1 MINPDDP
8 PDIQVEKLQKVVK
21 ALMWRVEQNNE
32 KGGTPYTMF
41 QTAISLESEVQA
53 RTVALQETLEQLEQ
67 THGDLATALQEAE
80 RSRQILLD
88 ALEVMNEGFALFA
101 DDRLVI
107 CNDRF
112 KNLLP
117 DVSDQIMD
125 EMTFR
130 DYARIVSK
138 SVFLHRAEDQSSEDW
153 LRFRLAQHGRQQATF
168 ILRLPDDQWIQ
179 VSDRKMPKN
188 RVAILHTDITKMVH
202 EQRSQGKKVLDE
214 QARLARA
221 TIDHMSQGVCT
232 FDAKHLLV
240 ASNSGFGDLL
250 SLPFHMSQNGTPL
263 KTILDYLEKN
273 KIMNNH
279 LLRQEFLPWMGDKI
293 TDRKLQLELHRFDG
307 SIIDA
312 SFRKLPDGGFVVS
325 FTDVTTERRAT
336 EALSEAKDTLEQ
348 NVRERTSELMEA
360 NKELLRKTHVQ
371 KQTEQELREAKEDAE
386 AANLSKTRFLAA
398 ASHDLLQPLN
408 AAKLFLASLTQT
420 ALDDAQIDIADR
432 LCQSFNSVESI
443 LDALLDLSRLDA
455 KGAEFT
461 ITRFPIS
468 AVLEPLQAEYEQ
480 IAAEKGLELHVV
492 PSAITVVSDQRYL
505 HRIIQNLLSNAVKYT
520 TTGKVLLGCRRRGN
534 HVEIQVIDTGIG
546 IAQKDHNRVFEEF
559 QRLANDGADQ
569 GMGLGLSFVERACR
583 QLNHEL
589 LLDSKPGQGS
599 LFSVKVECS
608 QQAVAQATSYK
619 GEPEVVDGMEANVL
633 AVLVEN
639 DLNVLHAMTGTLE
652 RWGIS
657 VIPAKSTQ
665 ELLFLVDELGVPPDI
680 IIADYHLDGKD
691 TGLTAIRSLRQSVG
705 QNIPSILVTADRSK
719 KLKQNAR
726 KMGTEILTKPVELQA
741 LRSLVRWGI
750 Q

>member
-1 MINPDDP
+1 MIDPDDP
-8 PDIQVEKLQKVVK
+8 PEVQVGKLQKVVK

-32 KGGTPYTMF
+32 KGRTPYTMF
-41 QTAISLESEVQA
+41 QTAINLENEVRA

-67 THGDLATALQEAE
+67 THGDLTAALQEAE

-88 ALEVMNEGFALFA
+88 ALEVMNEGFALFS

-117 DVSDQIMD
+117 DVSAQIVE
-125 EMTFR
+125 EMTFE
-130 DYARIVSK
+130 DYARIVSC
-138 SVFLHRAEDQSSEDW
+138 SRYLYLAEDQCGDDW

-168 ILRLPDDQWIQ
+168 ILRLPNDQWIQ
-179 VSDRKMPKN
+179 ISDRKMPKN
-188 RVAILHTDITKMVH
+188 RVAILHTDITKMVR
-202 EQRSQGKKVLDE
+202 EQRSRGKKVLDE

-232 FDAKHLLV
+232 FDAGHLLV
-240 ASNSGFGDLL
+240 ASNSGFGELL
-250 SLPFHMSQNGTPL
+250 SLPFHMGQNGTPL

-273 KIMNNH
+273 RIINSN
-279 LLRQEFLPWMGDKI
+279 LLRRKFLPWMGDKI
-293 TDRKLQLELHRFDG
+293 THRKLQLELHRFDG
-307 SIIDA
+307 TIIDA

-336 EALSEAKDTLEQ
+336 KALSEAKATLEQ
-348 NVRERTSELMEA
+348 NVRERTSELLEA
-360 NKELLRKTHVQ
+360 NKELLRKTRVQ
-371 KQTEQELREAKEDAE
+371 KQTEQKLREAKEEAE

-420 ALDDAQIDIADR
+420 RLEGTQNDIAER
-432 LCQSFNSVESI
+432 LGQAFNSVESI

-468 AVLEPLQAEYEQ
+468 TVLEPLQAEYEQ
-480 IAAEKGLELHVV
+480 IANRDGVDLRVV
-492 PSAITVVSDQRYL
+492 PSSITVVSDQRYL
-505 HRIIQNLLSNAVKYT
+505 HRIVQNLLSNAVKYT
-520 TTGKVLLGCRRRGN
+520 TCGKVLLGCRRRGG
-534 HVEIQVIDTGIG
+534 HIEIQVFDTGIG
-546 IAQKDHNRVFEEF
+546 IAKKDQKRIFEEF

-569 GMGLGLSFVERACR
+569 GMGLGLSFVERACS
-583 QLNHEL
+583 QLGHDMQLE
-589 LLDSKPGQGS
+589 SKPGQGS
-599 LFSVKVECS
+599 LFSIKVECS
-608 QQAVAQATSYK
+608 QQAVAPVIFPKS
-619 GEPEVVDGMEANVL
+619 EPEVFNGQEDNVL

-680 IIADYHLDGKD
+680 IIADYHLDGDD
-691 TGLTAIRSLRQSVG
+691 TGLSAIRSLRQSVG
-705 QNIPSILVTADRSK
+705 QNIPSILVTADRSR
-719 KLKQNAR
+719 KLKQSAR
-726 KMGTEILTKPVELQA
+726 KMGTEVLTKPVELQA